1 MNTNTDISGQLK
13 NYIDATDGLTVRNI
27 LEMLEVKATSL
38 WFGNEVMADENDE
51 IYSVANEESQLSF
64 EQVKELYPDWFN
76 E

>member
-13 NYIDATDGLTVRNI
+13 NYIDATDDLTARNI

-38 WFGNEVMADENDE
+38 WFGNEIMGEENDE
-51 IYSVANEESQLSF
+51 VYSVANEESQLSF

>member
-13 NYIDATDGLTVRNI
+13 NYIDSTDDLTARNI
-27 LEMLEVKATSL
+27 LEMLEVKMTSL
-38 WFGNEVMADENDE
+38 WFGNELMAEENDE
-51 IYSVANEESQLSF
+51 IYSVANEESQLTF